1 MDIPNEF
8 FNEINNWDL
17 NHFPTDPRV
26 TGSTYYIRYY
36 IRLLFT
42 PSKALVAVS
51 EPKLRRE
58 AKIKYDMTH
67 PPTSIRIIKKPTE
80 DIEYSTVSDLEELM
94 KRGELWRLKREEFV
108 GQPYFAEF
116 EEMEENER
124 RQKHMTEYYK
134 LDILQREENERR
146 QKHMTEYYKLDILQ
160 TVESIKQQ
168 VAVFSRSQEAINLA
182 LKDSLRSRQRVASIG
197 ADFLRSRQRAADIEA
212 DLLRSRQRAAD
223 IEADILR
230 SRQQVESVAG
240 IRADFLRDMEQAAN
254 IRADFLRDMQRAAN
268 IRT

>member
-134 LDILQREENERR
+134 LDILQ
-146 QKHMTEYYKLDILQ
+146 